1 MTPLKE
7 LSQLLS
13 SIIESKD
20 IEMDE
25 MWDIEFKNYFK
36 KSVNSK

>member
-1 MTPLKE
+1 MRITKQKKKKQGKMTPLKE

-25 MWDIEFKNYFK
+25 M
-36 KSVNSK
+36 